1 MGRMKPTPTE
11 QRDAHQGF
19 LHPPPS
25 RRDSRWGFRGMTVR
39 DWLQL
44 LIVPFALV
52 VISFLFTAQQGQ
64 RQQQTENQRA
74 EAERELAEQRAQDEA
89 LQAYLDQMTQLILDR
104 KLLEAE
110 AGDSV
115 YALAQ
120 ARTSTMI
127 TRLDAEH
134 IRSVTRFLTDSGLT
148 GAGESSISVL
158 RRIDLTGADLSGAL
172 LVDAELS
179 GAQLDHADL
188 SGANLAAADLTGADL
203 SRADGVTN
211 AELEQ
216 PAESLEGATM
226 PNGQKYEDWLKNKG
240 RGEDGENAGSS

>member
-1 MGRMKPTPTE
+1 M
-11 QRDAHQGF
+11 
-19 LHPPPS
+19 
-25 RRDSRWGFRGMTVR
+25 RW
-39 DWLQL
+39 
-44 LIVPFALV
+44 P
-52 VISFLFTAQQGQ
+52 
-64 RQQQTENQRA
+64 
-74 EAERELAEQRAQDEA
+74 
-89 LQAYLDQMTQLILDR
+89 LDR

-148 GAGESSISVL
+148 GAGGSSISVL

-172 LVDAELS
+172 LVDADLS
-179 GAQLDHADL
+179 GAQLDDTNL
-188 SGANLAAADLTGADL
+188 SGADL

-216 PAESLEGATM
+216 LAESLEGATM
-226 PNGQKYEDWLKNKG
+226 PNGQKYEDWLKRKG